1 GFEAPTG
8 EDRRRASTRVADG
21 VVQAQFPDELPGL
34 GSADDEGLRADVDRP
49 RGEVRG
55 LKRATDPGRR
65 LVHVD
70 PCLRQLTPELVGGGQ
85 PTDTAA
91 DHRDPG
97 RRHYFPVSS
106 WTRSTTWVTAPGS
119 VAGRTPW
126 PRLNTCPGAPCSRA
140 RAPSSRIRRTSP
152 SSERRSAKSRAG
164 SRLPCRTLPGTRR
177 AASSSGT
184 RQSAPTTSTPA
195 SPIAPRSSPVP
206 TPKCVG
212 GPGATISSAKR
223 AGGWGSTS
231 ER

>member
-1 GFEAPTG
+1 QRPLLLPGRPRRFVGREDAGERPDVRRQPHEGPGGHGFEAPTG

-21 VVQAQFPDELPGL
+21 VVQAQFPDALPGL

-119 VAGRTPW
+119 VAG
-126 PRLNTCPGAPCSRA
+126 
-140 RAPSSRIRRTSP
+140 
-152 SSERRSAKSRAG
+152 
-164 SRLPCRTLPGTRR
+164 
-177 AASSSGT
+177 
-184 RQSAPTTSTPA
+184 
-195 SPIAPRSSPVP
+195 
-206 TPKCVG
+206 
-212 GPGATISSAKR
+212 
-223 AGGWGSTS
+223 
-231 ER
+231 